1 MAIAFSLNP
10 PIQPIPTP
18 GAWIYN
24 NIAQTGTTANSSTA
38 VTALA
43 TGTSFLMV
51 GQPVSGL
58 NILPNTT
65 IAVIVSATAVTLS
78 QNTASSGAGTGTL
91 TFGTA
96 PNYQSAFSASSLFA
110 LPLNTLVDV
119 PGSDVDI
126 PEVQTIN
133 PSGVFIPAPGEG
145 YIVLGLS
152 ATTAP
157 TIDIQQGTLGTWV
170 ALYTGATA
178 AATQFYIAVDGG
190 NFRVN
195 NRGTTAAFTF
205 TFYRW
210 RSKPTL

>member
-10 PIQPIPTP
+10 PIQPVPTA

-24 NIAQTGTTANSSTA
+24 NISQTGTTANSSTA

-43 TGTSFLMV
+43 VGTSFLMV
-51 GQPVSGL
+51 GQPVSGQ

-65 IAVIVSATAVTLS
+65 IAVIVSATAITLS
-78 QNTASSGAGTGTL
+78 QQTASSGAGTGTL

-96 PNYQSAFSASSLFA
+96 PNLQSAFSASSLFA
-110 LPLNTLVDV
+110 LPLSSLVDV

-133 PSGVFIPAPGEG
+133 AGATFIPAPGEG
-145 YIVLGLS
+145 YFTLATS
-152 ATTAP
+152 TTTAA
-157 TIDIQQGTLGTWV
+157 TIDIQIGAVGTWV
-170 ALYTGATA
+170 SFLVGSTA
-178 AATQFYIAVDGG
+178 AATTYYVAIDGG
-190 NFRVN
+190 NFRFN
-195 NRGTTAAFTF
+195 NRGSAAQTF

-210 RSKPTL
+210 RQKPSL